1 MRKKIIFAGAIAI
14 NTVAFAQVRSNLNVS
29 QNTIPSQTPFLD
41 ASSSISWNNSVNIG
55 KGLVFPRTNL
65 VNLSTLVATPN
76 GIGNSYPNRLDGMI
90 VYNIA
95 TGKSAIGNIDVIP
108 GFYYYENK
116 STTLNGGTWKPLG
129 SATTLAGADGKSV
142 LNGTAEPLS
151 TTGTIGDFY
160 INTVTNQIFG
170 PKTASGWGAGTSL
183 VGPQGPRGLT
193 GATGPAG
200 AVGPKGDKGDT
211 GATGPAGPQG
221 PRGLTGAT
229 GPAGAVGPKG
239 DKGDTGATGPAGPQG
254 PRGLTGATGP
264 AGAVGPKG
272 DKGDTGATG
281 PAGPQGP
288 RGLTGATGPAGAVG
302 PKGDK
307 GDTGAT
313 GPAGPQG
320 PRGLTGATGPAGA
333 VGPKGDKGD
342 TGATG
347 PAGPQGPRGLT
358 GATGPAGAVGPKGD
372 KGDTGATGPAGP
384 QGPRGLT
391 GATGPAGAVGPKGDK
406 GATGPAG
413 PQGPRGLTGATGPA
427 GAIGPK
433 GDTGVVGGVNGIT
446 YNSNTK
452 TVGLPAGTSTNQ
464 VLKWNGK
471 AWTAQT
477 DANTNIYTN
486 NGTLSANRTVTMNG
500 KTLNF
505 TGGLSTFEAN
515 SYYPLTINSTN
526 RLGGGLRIM
535 PNGDN
540 TKRVELSVKENGNF
554 RIWAGA
560 DRLSVDRTTGN
571 VGIGTGT
578 PSAKLDVNGT
588 LRISNSSWTSNQTST
603 LEFSNGSYKSGATSQ
618 IIDQMNGA
626 GDGGANLLF
635 STQSPTP
642 GTNPNLTEPTE
653 KMRITADGNV
663 GIGTASPS
671 AKLDVNGT
679 TRLRNLPN
687 GNPATDKVLLADAS
701 GNIKQVASTNFK
713 GPKGDTGA
721 TGARGPQ
728 GLQGP
733 KGDKGDRG
741 LTGATGPQG
750 IAGPVGP
757 RGATGPKGDTGVVG
771 GVNGITYNSNT
782 KTVGL
787 PAGTSTNQV
796 LKWNGK
802 AWTAQTDANTTYASS
817 TTNTIVG
824 NQIQRAALTGDVT
837 ARANSNTTT
846 IAPNAVTSAKI
857 ADGTIT
863 GADIA
868 NATITANK
876 LAPGVI
882 PANTNIYANNGTLS
896 ANRTVTM
903 NGKTLKFSGG
913 ETTVEA
919 NSYFPLKVNST
930 NDGGGGVAV
939 YPNDWNKRVEFSTT
953 KDGNMRIWMDGDKLG
968 INRSTGDLTS
978 NGNFFFLKGK
988 GNEQIYI
995 GGDGVGNDIQIG
1007 STNRDVSYVT
1017 LWNPAN
1023 GDRISLATKD
1033 INAKGHV
1040 DITENSYSP
1049 LTVNSTNTNGG
1060 GIAVHP
1066 NDWNKRVEFSTTKD
1080 GNMRIWMDG
1089 DKVEVNRATGNLTSA
1104 GEFLFVKGKGNEQAY
1119 IGGDGANND
1128 VQIGSTNRDVN
1139 NISLWNSANGTAMNL
1154 HTKDINANG
1163 QVRVGSLAGGGYR
1176 MVVADSNGVLST
1188 ASLTGSSVVN
1198 APRNL
1203 VIRRDGVCRH
1213 EVGGAGRPQPRIH
1226 FRITRE
1232 EAEQI
1237 RAFLGERPWEV
1248 FRHPVQPVSWVYPI
1262 VKLDKDGIMLQSV
1275 NPTNRN
1281 FYYYFTDTE
1290 LIMEY
1295 DARTSSSDCT
1305 KIPNAYEGFVI
1316 SRAVSYRGK
1325 EEAFKSR
1332 VYYDEYAFKPEGPL
1346 H

>member
-1 MRKKIIFAGAIAI
+1 MRKKIILAGTMVISSLS
-14 NTVAFAQVRSNLNVS
+14 FAQIKTNGNVS
-29 QNTIPSQTPFLD
+29 ANTIPSQTPFLD

-55 KGLVFPRTNL
+55 KGLVFPRTDL
-65 VNLSTLVATPN
+65 TKLSNLVATPN
-76 GIGNSYPNRLDGMI
+76 GIGVSYPHRLDGMV

-95 TGKSAIGNIDVIP
+95 TGKSAIGNIDVVP

-116 STTLNGGTWKPLG
+116 STTLNGGTWKSLG

-151 TTGTIGDFY
+151 TTGTVGDFY
-160 INTVTNQIFG
+160 INTATNQIFG

-183 VGPQGPRGLT
+183 VGLQGPRGLT

-200 AVGPKGDKGDT
+200 AIGPKGDKGDT

-320 PRGLTGATGPAGA
+320 PRGLTGATGP
-333 VGPKGDKGD
+333 
-342 TGATG
+342 
-347 PAGPQGPRGLT
+347 
-358 GATGPAGAVGPKGD
+358 
-372 KGDTGATGPAGP
+372 
-384 QGPRGLT
+384 
-391 GATGPAGAVGPKGDK
+391 
-406 GATGPAG
+406 
-413 PQGPRGLTGATGPA
+413 
-427 GAIGPK
+427 K

-477 DANTNIYTN
+477 DANTTYASSTTNTIVGNQIQRAALTGDVTAGANSNTTTIAPNAVTSAKIADGTITGADIANGTITANKLAPGVIPANTNIYTN
-486 NGTLSANRTVTMNG
+486 DGTLSANRTVTMNG

-554 RIWAGA
+554 RIWAEA

-578 PSAKLDVNGT
+578 PAAKLDVNGT

-671 AKLDVNGT
+671 EKLHAVGGIRSTGSTNIGGYIDLENTLKTGETEGARWRIYNMTDKQTGSVYTPGLHFWNYSQSKTQPNLGSKMILSDEGNLGIGLPSREAPSAKLDVNGT

-687 GNPATDKVLLADAS
+687 GDPATDKVLLADAS

-721 TGARGPQ
+721 TGATGARGPQ
-728 GLQGP
+728 GLQ
-733 KGDKGDRG
+733 
-741 LTGATGPQG
+741 
-750 IAGPVGP
+750 
-757 RGATGPKGDTGVVG
+757 GPKGDTGVVG

-787 PAGTSTNQV
+787 PTGTSTNQV

-868 NATITANK
+868 NGTITANK

-882 PANTNIYANNGTLS
+882 PANTNIYTNNGTLS

-903 NGKTLKFSGG
+903 NGKSLTFSGSNTQIKVPNMQERPANEKVSGVVMASDGTLKKDTDWWRLGDGEPDIDRINYKSIVYLDTGIMRDKFNDTSWRYDGIVYDTDMKARFARVHFSSLADKKNYLKKVYESMLDFASDAEGVVLQYSSTCMESNPGSVPSGG
-913 ETTVEA
+913 
-919 NSYFPLKVNST
+919 Y
-930 NDGGGGVAV
+930 GV
-939 YPNDWNKRVEFSTT
+939 TMT
-953 KDGNMRIWMDGDKLG
+953 KG
-968 INRSTGDLTS
+968 
-978 NGNFFFLKGK
+978 
-988 GNEQIYI
+988 
-995 GGDGVGNDIQIG
+995 
-1007 STNRDVSYVT
+1007 
-1017 LWNPAN
+1017 
-1023 GDRISLATKD
+1023 
-1033 INAKGHV
+1033 
-1040 DITENSYSP
+1040 
-1049 LTVNSTNTNGG
+1049 
-1060 GIAVHP
+1060 
-1066 NDWNKRVEFSTTKD
+1066 
-1080 GNMRIWMDG
+1080 
-1089 DKVEVNRATGNLTSA
+1089 
-1104 GEFLFVKGKGNEQAY
+1104 
-1119 IGGDGANND
+1119 
-1128 VQIGSTNRDVN
+1128 
-1139 NISLWNSANGTAMNL
+1139 
-1154 HTKDINANG
+1154 
-1163 QVRVGSLAGGGYR
+1163 
-1176 MVVADSNGVLST
+1176 SNGVRF
-1188 ASLTGSSVVN
+1188 GCY
-1198 APRNL
+1198 
-1203 VIRRDGVCRH
+1203 I
-1213 EVGGAGRPQPRIH
+1213 
-1226 FRITRE
+1226 
-1232 EAEQI
+1232 
-1237 RAFLGERPWEV
+1237 
-1248 FRHPVQPVSWVYPI
+1248 PVTTIIAIKY
-1262 VKLDKDGIMLQSV
+1262 
-1275 NPTNRN
+1275 
-1281 FYYYFTDTE
+1281 
-1290 LIMEY
+1290 
-1295 DARTSSSDCT
+1295 
-1305 KIPNAYEGFVI
+1305 
-1316 SRAVSYRGK
+1316 
-1325 EEAFKSR
+1325 
-1332 VYYDEYAFKPEGPL
+1332 
-1346 H
+1346 